1 MDENFKNALEELKSV
16 RRELEWIHEDLRYE
30 LFDFHEDLEAL
41 QQEHQELQDDDEENL
56 FKYLPFHPDEDQEVR
71 QGLEER
77 RQALLERHGQLQMHN
92 KALEELQDWNE
103 GIIRYLS
110 QNLQHELEELDEE
123 LQELKQADD

>member
-1 MDENFKNALEELKSV
+1 MDENFENALEELKSV

-56 FKYLPFHPDEDQEVR
+56 FKYLPFHPDEEVR

-77 RQALLERHGQLQMHN
+77 RKTLLERHGQLQMHN

-103 GIIRYLS
+103 GIDHSIS
-110 QNLQHELEELDEE
+110 Q
-123 LQELKQADD
+123 